1 MELWFFYAIIG
12 SISIGINGYLVK
24 LLADKKVDGSI
35 LTFLQGMA
43 YLVFWSFGILVG
55 GEDFFSVKESLPL
68 ILSVVIACII
78 FFNLRLRIRALVYL
92 SSSEYYIGY
101 RISMTLGLVIIGII
115 FLGES
120 VTSSQLFWLMLWS
133 VAILFLFED
142 DAKLRTS
149 RNWGRSLFFLFGSVI
164 AGICIQVIGKMQGLS
179 SLPISVMLFFQGIT
193 MLFITGLFDFSAIR
207 KFCGTSKE
215 AIFSILIVAI
225 PATICV
231 YISAVFNLLTYNAG
245 WNVSV
250 VTKIYAYSLFV
261 PIILSI
267 LFSGEKVTYKKVIAF
282 FLTVISL
289 YYLV

>member
-12 SISIGINGYLVK
+12 SLSIGINGYLVK
-24 LLADKKVDGSI
+24 LLADKKVDGAI

-55 GEDFFSVKESLPL
+55 GEDFFDSKESLPL
-68 ILSVVIACII
+68 ILSIVIACVI
-78 FFNLRLRIRALVYL
+78 FFNLRLRIRALAYL

-120 VTSSQLFWLMLWS
+120 ITSSQLFWLMLWS
-133 VAILFLFED
+133 VAILFLFEED
-142 DAKLRTS
+142 IKLRTS
-149 RNWGRSLFFLFGSVI
+149 RNWGRSLLFLFGSVI
-164 AGICIQVIGKMQGLS
+164 AGICIQVIGKMQWLS
-179 SLPISVMLFFQGIT
+179 SLPISVMLFYQGMT
-193 MLFITGLFDFSAIR
+193 MLFITGLFDVSALR
-207 KFCGTSKE
+207 NFFGTSKE
-215 AIFSILIVAI
+215 SIVSILLIGI
-225 PATICV
+225 PATIFV

-261 PIILSI
+261 PIFLSVI
-267 LFSGEKVTYKKVIAF
+267 FSWEKVTYKKVIAF
-282 FLTVISL
+282 FLTVMSL